1 MMMSRAIP
9 SEREKV
15 SFSLRGDRDI
25 DDRELSICQLREGML
40 SEWPTIYLETFK
52 VDTIVYFTKFIF
64 CQKFCISRACMINH
78 PYHCI

>member
-1 MMMSRAIP
+1 MMMSSAIP

-52 VDTIVYFTKFIF
+52 VHTIVYFSKFIL
-64 CQKFCISRACMINH
+64 CRNLCISLACMINH
-78 PYHCI
+78 PCHSI